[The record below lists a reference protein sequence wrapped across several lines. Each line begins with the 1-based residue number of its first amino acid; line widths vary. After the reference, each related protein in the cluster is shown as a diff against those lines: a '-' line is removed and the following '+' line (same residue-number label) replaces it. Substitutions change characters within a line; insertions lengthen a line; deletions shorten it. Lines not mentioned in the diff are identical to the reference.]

1 MCYLEIFRHFAA
13 FGVQSNTFS
22 FTYANFLAKNY
33 FSFAQFMCI
42 CAGFTPFLRVFAT
55 FIMQII
61 MKKCSFSW

>member
-1 MCYLEIFRHFAA
+1 MCYLEILRLLAA

-22 FTYANFLAKNY
+22 FTYANFLAKNCSQDAHLGY
-33 FSFAQFMCI
+33 I
-42 CAGFTPFLRVFAT
+42 CAKKRPILRVFAT